1 MDYLFKWWYLFDI
14 FDHFSFNHTPYYS
27 ITRVCI
33 FYFLCFL
40 IYFKFDFKLIQKDVE
55 ETKAYNA
62 PVSMILFFSGLIA
75 GASFKLFL
83 IFTGIFIGIPLILI
97 SIPHFKSIFK
107 AIRWSVFWFTCFI
120 ISLLLNLIL
129 LIC

>member
-27 ITRVCI
+27 ITRVFI
-33 FYFLCFL
+33 FFLLCFI
-40 IYFKFDFKLIQKDVE
+40 IYFKFDFKLIQKDIE

-62 PVSMILFFSGLIA
+62 PVSMILFFSGLVV

-83 IFTGIFIGIPLILI
+83 IFSILFIGIPLIAMSI
-97 SIPHFKSIFK
+97 SYIKISFQS
-107 AIRWSVFWFTCFI
+107 IRWSVFWFVCFI
-120 ISLLLNLIL
+120 ISLLMNLIL